1 MDEIKEIAVL
11 AGITSDR
18 RDVTYSDDSTIDEL
32 AELAKTAGAEVA
44 AKVLQPKDA
53 PDVATYLGKGKIEE
67 LTELCKNLD
76 ANLIIFDDEL
86 SASQRN
92 NIEDITGVRVTDRTT
107 LILDIF
113 ASRAISSEGKLQVE
127 LAQLKYILPRLMGI
141 GKSLSRLGA
150 GIGTRGPGETK
161 LETDRRHIRSHIS
174 KIQSQLKEVEKR
186 RGYMRERR
194 KKDGFQTVALVGYT
208 NAGKST
214 ILNCLTDA
222 GVLAEDK
229 LFATLDPTARA
240 LTLPDGREVILID
253 TVGFI
258 RKLPHHLVNAFK
270 STLEETQYAS
280 LILNVV
286 DYSNEEYLEH
296 LKVSENLLT
305 ELGCSDIPVLN
316 VFNKCDRVDADTGT
330 FGNNVYVSAK
340 NGTNMDELLRMICTH
355 LPVTKRRMSLL
366 IPYAQA
372 GLSAQLREDGVIIN
386 EEYAENGV
394 KITADV
400 EQKAVYKYEQ
410 YEI

>member
-11 AGITSDR
+11 AGIVSDR
-18 RDVTYSDDSTIDEL
+18 RDVTYSDDSTIEEL
-32 AELAKTAGAEVA
+32 AELAKTAGAEVV

-67 LTELCKNLD
+67 LTVLCKNTE

-92 NIEDITGVRVTDRTT
+92 NIEDLTGVRVTDRTT

-113 ASRAISSEGKLQVE
+113 AARAQSAEGKLQVE

-174 KIQSQLKEVEKR
+174 KIQCQLKEVEKR
-186 RGYMRERR
+186 RSYMLERR

-214 ILNCLTDA
+214 LLNYLTDA

-305 ELGCSDIPVLN
+305 ELECSDIPVLN
-316 VFNKCDRVDADTGT
+316 VFNKCDCVDADTKT

-355 LPVTKRRMSLL
+355 LPVTKRRMNLL
-366 IPYAQA
+366 IPYAAA
-372 GLSAQLREDGVIIN
+372 GLTAQLRDDGVIIN

-410 YEI
+410 YET

>member
-11 AGITSDR
+11 AGIVSSS

-32 AELAKTAGAEVA
+32 AELAASAGAEVV

-67 LTELCKNLD
+67 LTELCKNLE

-92 NIEDITGVRVTDRTT
+92 NIEDLTGVRVTDRTT

-113 ASRAISSEGKLQVE
+113 AARAMSAEGKLQVE

-186 RGYMRERR
+186 RSYMRERR

-214 ILNCLTDA
+214 LLNYLTDA

-258 RKLPHHLVNAFK
+258 RKLPHHLVSAFK

-286 DYSNEEYLEH
+286 DYSNGEYLEH
-296 LKVSENLLT
+296 LKVSENLLA

-316 VFNKCDRVDADTGT
+316 VFNKCDRVDADTKTSGK
-330 FGNNVYVSAK
+330 NVYISAK
-340 NGTNMDELLRMICTH
+340 DGTNMDELLRMICTH
-355 LPVTKRRMSLL
+355 LPVTKRRMNLL
-366 IPYAQA
+366 IPYAAA
-372 GLSAQLREDGVIIN
+372 GLTAQLREDGVIIN

-394 KITADV
+394 KITVDV

-410 YEI
+410 YET

>member
-1 MDEIKEIAVL
+1 
-11 AGITSDR
+11 
-18 RDVTYSDDSTIDEL
+18 
-32 AELAKTAGAEVA
+32 
-44 AKVLQPKDA
+44 
-53 PDVATYLGKGKIEE
+53 
-67 LTELCKNLD
+67 
-76 ANLIIFDDEL
+76 
-86 SASQRN
+86 
-92 NIEDITGVRVTDRTT
+92 
-107 LILDIF
+107 
-113 ASRAISSEGKLQVE
+113 QVE

-186 RGYMRERR
+186 RSYMRERR

-214 ILNCLTDA
+214 LLNYLTDA

-316 VFNKCDRVDADTGT
+316 VFNKCDRVDADTKTSGS
-330 FGNNVYVSAK
+330 NVYISAK
-340 NGTNMDELLRMICTH
+340 DGTNMDELLRMICTH
-355 LPVTKRRMSLL
+355 LPITKRRMNLL

-410 YEI
+410 YET

>member
-11 AGITSDR
+11 AGIVSDR

-32 AELAKTAGAEVA
+32 AELAKSAGAEVA

-67 LTELCKNLD
+67 LTELCKNSE

-92 NIEDITGVRVTDRTT
+92 NIEDLTGVRVTDRTT

-113 ASRAISSEGKLQVE
+113 ASRAMSAEGKLQVE

-161 LETDRRHIRSHIS
+161 LETDRRHIRNHIS
-174 KIQSQLKEVEKR
+174 KIQDQLKEVEKR
-186 RGYMRERR
+186 RSYMRQRR

-214 ILNCLTDA
+214 LLNYLTDA

-286 DYSNEEYLEH
+286 DYSNEEYIEH
-296 LKVSENLLT
+296 LKVSENLLA

-316 VFNKCDRVDADTGT
+316 VFNKCDRVDADTKTCGT
-330 FGNNVYVSAK
+330 NVYVSAK

-355 LPVTKRRMSLL
+355 LPVTKRRMNLL
-366 IPYAQA
+366 IPYAAA
-372 GLSAQLREDGVIIN
+372 GLTAQLREDGVIIT

-410 YEI
+410 YET

>member
-11 AGITSDR
+11 AGIVSDR
-18 RDVTYSDDSTIDEL
+18 RDVTYSDDSTIEEL
-32 AELAKTAGAEVA
+32 AELAKSAGAEVA

-67 LTELCKNLD
+67 LTELCKNLE

-92 NIEDITGVRVTDRTT
+92 NIEDLTGVRVTDRTT

-113 ASRAISSEGKLQVE
+113 AARAQSAEGKLQVE

-150 GIGTRGPGETK
+150 GIGTRGP
-161 LETDRRHIRSHIS
+161 IRSHIS
-174 KIQSQLKEVEKR
+174 KIQGQLKEVEKR
-186 RGYMRERR
+186 RSYMRERR

-214 ILNCLTDA
+214 LLNYLTNA

-270 STLEETQYAS
+270 STLEETRYAS

-316 VFNKCDRVDADTGT
+316 VFNKCDRVDADTKT
-330 FGNNVYVSAK
+330 CGNNVYISAK

-355 LPVTKRRMSLL
+355 LPVTKRRMNLL
-366 IPYAQA
+366 IPYTQA
-372 GLSAQLREDGVIIN
+372 GLSAHLREDGIIIN

>member
-11 AGITSDR
+11 AGIVSDR

-32 AELAKTAGAEVA
+32 AELAKSAGAEVA

-67 LTELCKNLD
+67 LTELCKNLE

-92 NIEDITGVRVTDRTT
+92 NIEDLTGVRVTDRTT

-113 ASRAISSEGKLQVE
+113 ASRAMSAEGNLQVE

-186 RGYMRERR
+186 RSYMRERR

-214 ILNCLTDA
+214 LLNYLTDA

-316 VFNKCDRVDADTGT
+316 VFNKCDRVDADTKT
-330 FGNNVYVSAK
+330 CGNNVYISAK

-355 LPVTKRRMSLL
+355 LPVTKRRMNLL
-366 IPYAQA
+366 IPYAAA
-372 GLSAQLREDGVIIN
+372 GLTSQLREDGIIIN
-386 EEYAENGV
+386 EEYAETGV

-410 YEI
+410 YET

>member
-67 LTELCKNLD
+67 LTELCKNLE

-214 ILNCLTDA
+214 ILNYLTDA

-386 EEYAENGV
+386 EEYAENGGV
-394 KITADV
+394 
-400 EQKAVYKYEQ
+400 
-410 YEI
+410 

>member
-11 AGITSDR
+11 AGIVSDR

-32 AELAKTAGAEVA
+32 AELAKTAGAEVV

-67 LTELCKNLD
+67 LTELCHNTD

-92 NIEDITGVRVTDRTT
+92 NIEDITGVRVTDRST

-113 ASRAISSEGKLQVE
+113 ASRAQSAEGKLQVE

-161 LETDRRHIRSHIS
+161 LETDRRHIRNHIS

-186 RGYMRERR
+186 RSYMRERR

-214 ILNCLTDA
+214 LLNYLTDA

-240 LTLPDGREVILID
+240 LTLPDGREVIMID

-270 STLEETQYAS
+270 STLEETRYAS

-316 VFNKCDRVDADTGT
+316 VFNKCDNVEADTKTCGT
-330 FGNNVYVSAK
+330 NVYISAK
-340 NGTNMDELLRMICTH
+340 NGTNIDELLRMICTH
-355 LPVTKRRMSLL
+355 LPVTKRRMNLL

-372 GLSAQLREDGVIIN
+372 GLSAQLREDGIIIN

-394 KITADV
+394 KITSDV
-400 EQKAVYKYEQ
+400 DQKAVYKYEQ
-410 YEI
+410 YEN